1 MENENTNTNTNATET
16 NSGAE
21 TLTLTKEE
29 LATLLQ
35 KEADKR
41 VTQAITTAK
50 AKWESEM
57 GSKIDSHLKDYE
69 KKASMTPEQ
78 LKQLDLEEKF
88 KMLDKKEKDYLKMT
102 REMEISKK
110 LSEKKLSTVLTKF
123 VYAEED
129 AEVEQNIATLE
140 QLVMGMVNEEVEKR
154 ISSTKT
160 KASVNTN
167 GLDKEA
173 FKKLSIAER
182 SELFRT
188 NPTLFKELS
197 R

>member
-1 MENENTNTNTNATET
+1 MENANTELNVNATET
-16 NSGAE
+16 TGAE

-29 LATLLQ
+29 LATMLQ

-78 LKQLDLEEKF
+78 LKALDIEEKF
-88 KMLDKKEKDYLKMT
+88 KMLEKKESEYTRMT
-102 REMEISKK
+102 KELEISKK

-123 VYAEED
+123 VYADND

>member
-1 MENENTNTNTNATET
+1 MENTNTNTQETTATET
-16 NSGAE
+16 TGAE

-29 LATLLQ
+29 LATMLQ

-78 LKQLDLEEKF
+78 LKALDIEEKF
-88 KMLDKKEKDYLKMT
+88 KMLEKKESEYTRMT
-102 REMEISKK
+102 KELEISKK

-123 VYAEED
+123 VYADND

-160 KASVNTN
+160 KHQ
-167 GLDKEA
+167 
-173 FKKLSIAER
+173 
-182 SELFRT
+182 
-188 NPTLFKELS
+188 
-197 R
+197 